1 MRPQVVKDKKSIY
14 YKLLKEVKKKIRI
27 GCVLNTSFNKHGL
40 PIVSSPRD
48 ALIHLME
55 GTVQKLYIG
64 DYIINGTKLR
74 NKSSKRYNLKEN
86 VLKSDIRYD
95 YLFNLKKIKNL
106 KILNLLKKDI
116 KFEKNH

>member
-1 MRPQVVKDKKSIY
+1 MRPQIVKDKKSIY
-14 YKLLKEVKKKIRI
+14 YKLLKRVKKKIGI

-64 DYIINGTKLR
+64 DYIINGIKLR

-95 YLFNLKKIKNL
+95 YLFNLKKNKELKNIKL
-106 KILNLLKKDI
+106 IKKRYKI
-116 KFEKNH
+116 